1 MLGWDFDGM
10 NCFDICNLVINDP
23 DFVVCHFHICVEI
36 FLQEKVLIP
45 VSILGQ
51 VTYHDIRIAEVPISK
66 F

>member
-10 NCFDICNLVINDP
+10 NCFNKCNLVINNP
-23 DFVVCHFHICVEI
+23 DFVVCHFHIYVEI
-36 FLQEKVLIP
+36 FLQEKILIP

-51 VTYHDIRIAEVPISK
+51 VTYHAIRIAEVPISK

>member
-10 NCFDICNLVINDP
+10 NCFDKCNLVINDP

-51 VTYHDIRIAEVPISK
+51 VT
-66 F
+66 